1 MLRAIDLSK
10 RYRDGSFALDALNLE
25 VSEGEVCCLLGAR
38 GSGKSTAIR
47 LLLGLVRPSGG
58 RAEVA
63 GFDVAEDTRRA
74 RRNAAYLPA
83 DFPFYDRLTA
93 RENLRFF
100 TLLGGRGEVAKA
112 QESLAMR
119 EVGLAERLFDER
131 VSKLRL
137 GERQKLAVAI
147 ALAGNVPV
155 WLLDEPISGLDP
167 RAAAEIV
174 ELIAMARDRGKA
186 VLWATQDLFRARELA
201 DRIGIL
207 EEGRQVLSYSREELG
222 FQDVERLYLEYMLGG
237 GGPGGLR

>member
-1 MLRAIDLSK
+1 M
-10 RYRDGSFALDALNLE
+10 
-25 VSEGEVCCLLGAR
+25 
-38 GSGKSTAIR
+38 
-47 LLLGLVRPSGG
+47 
-58 RAEVA
+58 
-63 GFDVAEDTRRA
+63 
-74 RRNAAYLPA
+74 
-83 DFPFYDRLTA
+83 
-93 RENLRFF
+93 
-100 TLLGGRGEVAKA
+100 AKA

-131 VSKLRL
+131 VTKLRL